1 MENRVKK
8 QLKHLLLEEDLKIK
22 DIVPKLAEKTG
33 KQYAYDSFIHH
44 LKRAT
49 ITYEEM
55 LDIAEILGYDIQFV
69 KRKN

>member
-22 DIVPKLAEKTG
+22 DIVPKLTEKTG
-33 KQYAYDSFIHH
+33 KCYVYDSFIHR

-69 KRKN
+69 KRNK